1 MQVCGRVVALHK
13 GLAVI
18 AHRCPLAQGVA
29 SKPKPPTCVDL
40 LEFYEWRLGGES
52 NA

>member
-29 SKPKPPTCVDL
+29 SKPKPPGVNL
-40 LEFYEWRLGGES
+40 LEFDEWRLGGES